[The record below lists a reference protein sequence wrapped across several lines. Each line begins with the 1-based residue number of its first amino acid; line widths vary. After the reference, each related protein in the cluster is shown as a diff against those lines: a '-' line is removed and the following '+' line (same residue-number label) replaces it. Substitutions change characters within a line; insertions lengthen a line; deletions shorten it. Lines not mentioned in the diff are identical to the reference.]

1 VRTSNDN
8 HVSIGR
14 GALFTFAMRALA
26 LGSGFLTSIMTA
38 RALGAAGK
46 GELALLVQIPALVVT
61 LLSFGLGTANA
72 YYIGRKLRTVG
83 EAIADS
89 LAVVAVAALVG
100 VPTTVAV
107 GVIIPGL
114 NDVPMGVLLLAS
126 VAMPLS
132 LATLTLTGI
141 LTGLG
146 RVEALAFRRS
156 AAAIAGLALVA
167 GAFFLGILRVESA
180 LLITLT
186 ASAVTT
192 ILLIAAVWP
201 EWRATAA
208 RPSIDR
214 VREAAAYAGKAY
226 VGGIAGFMD
235 KRQDI
240 LLLGVLGTTAGVGV
254 YSIGVTFSEL
264 LWQLSGSLSVSL
276 MARSL
281 QENAHE
287 GAIVAA
293 RTARILLALMLASAL
308 AIGLFVWL
316 LVPILYGD
324 AFAEAITVFALLA
337 PGVIVYGVGSVLWNY
352 MMTHERLFPR
362 LAIGVAVLNL
372 VGNLVLIP
380 TLGIKGAALASTV
393 SYSTGGIALLV
404 AFISTTH
411 VSLSEILLVRQHDVS
426 IVRATLV
433 GLTRTTHATPPR
445 CITFVGFD
453 AFWPE
458 HFARGLESRY
468 PDGLRCDV
476 VVQGAGM
483 RSLCRYLRALALSD
497 VLVRV
502 GGTIDLES
510 TLNRAYFVAA
520 RLRPT
525 ARFFVYWIG
534 TDALTLSRAV
544 AAGQLSPS
552 ARKWLTSVSNIAVV
566 PHIADELCAAGI
578 PAKPV
583 HQPEPPAEP
592 PRVVPPLPAQFRV
605 LTYIRHTSGP
615 RFEFYGG
622 PEILNAAR
630 ALPDVEFVIA
640 GGEEPVEGAP
650 PNVICAGWVDMAA
663 EYARA
668 SVVVRMVEH
677 DSYGG
682 TAIEARSFGRHVIY
696 TYESPHCI
704 QVDFGDSEGLVRAIA
719 ELADTHRAGLLP
731 LNTGGRDWAV
741 REAAL
746 ADARYA
752 YMKDV
757 LLHGATMA
765 IDTEGDE

>member
-1 VRTSNDN
+1 MTTPGDSR
-8 HVSIGR
+8 VSIGR

-26 LGSGFLTSIMTA
+26 LGGGFLTSIMTA

-72 YYIGRKLRTVG
+72 YYVGRRLRSVS

-89 LAVVAVAALVG
+89 LAVVAAAAIVG
-100 VPTTVAV
+100 VPATVVV
-107 GVIIPGL
+107 GVLIPGL
-114 NDVPMGVLLLAS
+114 NEVPVNVLLLAS

-146 RVEALAFRRS
+146 RVEVLAFRRS
-156 AAAIAGLALVA
+156 AATIAGLALVA

-380 TLGIKGAALASTV
+380 ILGIKGAALASTV
-393 SYSTGGIALLV
+393 SYSTGGIALTAAFVRSTGISVRDTLIARRADLASVGAIV
-404 AFISTTH
+404 A
-411 VSLSEILLVRQHDVS
+411 R
-426 IVRATLV
+426 TL
-433 GLTRTTHATPPR
+433 TPGTSASALR
-445 CITFVGFD
+445 VTFVGFD
-453 AFWPE
+453 RFWPDILAE
-458 HFARGLESRY
+458 GLNTRFPGQLSCRVAVQG
-468 PDGLRCDV
+468 DGL
-476 VVQGAGM
+476 A
-483 RSLCRYLRALALSD
+483 SIPRYLHALQTSD
-497 VLVRV
+497 IVVRV
-502 GGTIDLES
+502 GASFNLSSRLDRL
-510 TLNRAYFVAA
+510 FFA
-520 RLRPT
+520 RRRRSICVL
-525 ARFFVYWIG
+525 YWIG
-534 TDALTLSRAV
+534 SDVWRILQAHSAGSLTPDALAAVNSIVNIAGAQHLTDELTQVGIRATTV
-544 AAGQLSPS
+544 WFPGGKLSP
-552 ARKWLTSVSNIAVV
+552 
-566 PHIADELCAAGI
+566 
-578 PAKPV
+578 
-583 HQPEPPAEP
+583 PETT
-592 PRVVPPLPAQFRV
+592 RPLPESFRV
-605 LTYIRHTSGP
+605 LTYLPAPTTERA
-615 RFEFYGG
+615 EFYGI
-622 PEILNAAR
+622 PEILAAAS
-630 ALPDVEFVIA
+630 ALPDVEFAIMGVDTLPLDA
-640 GGEEPVEGAP
+640 PKNVLPLGRVEHPEE
-650 PNVICAGWVDMAA
+650 
-663 EYARA
+663 EYGLS
-668 SVVVRMVEH
+668 SVVVRYVEH
-677 DSYGG
+677 DAVGG
-682 TAIEARSFGRHVIY
+682 TVIEGLMHARHVIY
-696 TYESPHCI
+696 SYELPHTLR
-704 QVDFGDSEGLVRAIA
+704 VPFGD
-719 ELADTHRAGLLP
+719 
-731 LNTGGRDWAV
+731 
-741 REAAL
+741 
-746 ADARYA
+746 ADALIATLARLKAEHDAGILRPNDAGRAWVLEQYDP
-752 YMKDV
+752 DV
-757 LLHGATMA
+757 RFSHVRDALLRIAGRS
-765 IDTEGDE
+765 